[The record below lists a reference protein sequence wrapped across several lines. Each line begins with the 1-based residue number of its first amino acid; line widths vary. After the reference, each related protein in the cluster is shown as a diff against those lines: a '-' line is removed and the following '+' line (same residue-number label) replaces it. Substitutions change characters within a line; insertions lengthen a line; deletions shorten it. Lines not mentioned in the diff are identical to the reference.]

1 MGKKPLHTTTTI
13 TVVGSTGSVLP
24 IRRPARI
31 PEYGGEW
38 IMAGVLTKLNEKEKK
53 RKQNGMGVVLKYN
66 EIER

>member
-1 MGKKPLHTTTTI
+1 MGKMPLHTTTTI
-13 TVVGSTGSVLP
+13 TAIDSTGSVLP

-53 RKQNGMGVVLKYN
+53 RKENRTGW
-66 EIER
+66 ESC